1 MSVPVIRALV
11 SQYPD
16 LRITVVTRGFF
27 SPFFRGIKNVA
38 IFEVDL
44 KTKYKGVFG
53 LYKLYKELNV
63 LRFDAVADIHI
74 ENKVRYYSKTSHIR
88 MGMYR
93 QSSPLWRA
101 SATNLQDR
109 SNDKYSYKERLIPL
123 EINRICYSHEYIGEN
138 RKSYDPKYNRE
149 DDKQINLF

>member
-63 LRFDAVADIHI
+63 LRFDAVADIHNVLRTKI
-74 ENKVRYYSKTSHIR
+74 LKLFFTGKRVVQIDKGREENPMKRYGTVEEVSNAVTFFSSDLSSYVSGTTLYVDGAGHLGNNR
-88 MGMYR
+88 M
-93 QSSPLWRA
+93 SLV
-101 SATNLQDR
+101 N
-109 SNDKYSYKERLIPL
+109 IF
-123 EINRICYSHEYIGEN
+123 
-138 RKSYDPKYNRE
+138 RK
-149 DDKQINLF
+149 LM

>member
-1 MSVPVIRALV
+1 MGDVAMSVPVIRALV

-63 LRFDAVADIHI
+63 LIESMPDLGIYDAWNKAIALASGEWIAFLGADDVYLAGAIKSYVNAINDH
-74 ENKVRYYSKTSHIR
+74 SD
-88 MGMYR
+88 
-93 QSSPLWRA
+93 SSV
-101 SATNLQDR
+101 
-109 SNDKYSYKERLIPL
+109 
-123 EINRICYSHEYIGEN
+123 EYISS
-138 RKSYDPKYNRE
+138 RV
-149 DDKQINLF
+149 NLIKDAKPLKCSAI